1 MDWGF
6 FKRMLESLSGSAEPE
21 RTRDVR
27 IEPRLSTHILDAPPA
42 QGARI
47 LDPQT
52 GNVVTLP
59 RPAETPRAAFLA
71 PELARFDACITP
83 LLVHEGG
90 YVNHPDDPGGCTNMG
105 ITIETLRR
113 WRRSTKV
120 TCEDVRTLTEKE
132 ARAIYFAHYW
142 NAARCDAMP
151 AGIDYAVFDFTV
163 NSGRKRA
170 IQILQRILRVE
181 ADGAVGPI
189 TLKALWAHQDHV
201 SLIDDYCDTRLT
213 YLKVLKNW
221 PTFSRGWARRVSEVR
236 NTAILMSRDETG

>member
-6 FKRMLESLSGSAEPE
+6 FKRVLESFLNAPAETPAPKPITNPLS
-21 RTRDVR
+21 
-27 IEPRLSTHILDAPPA
+27 PPDDG
-42 QGARI
+42 QRI
-47 LDPQT
+47 LDPTT
-52 GNVVTLP
+52 GKGVAIP
-59 RPAETPRAAFLA
+59 RPAPQPQVLP

-132 ARAIYFAHYW
+132 ARAIYYAHYW

-151 AGIDYAVFDFTV
+151 AGVDYALFDFVV
-163 NSGRKRA
+163 NSGRRRA
-170 IQILQRILRVE
+170 VQILQRILRVE
-181 ADGAVGPI
+181 SDGAVGPVTI
-189 TLKALWAHQDHV
+189 NAAWRANHVDLIDDLCDKRLVFLKALGTWGA
-201 SLIDDYCDTRLT
+201 
-213 YLKVLKNW
+213 
-221 PTFSRGWARRVSEVR
+221 FGRGWNRRVTEVR
-236 NTAILMSRDETG
+236 NAAILMAREIQG